1 MAHRYGFGPFVMDT
15 GTRELRR
22 GDQPIPLTPKAFDV
36 LQVLVESGG
45 VVVEKQDLL
54 KGVWP
59 DSFVSD
65 ETLTQN
71 IATLRRALGDVAE
84 RPQYIVTVP
93 RHGYRFAAAVHGVT
107 AANHVPVLA
116 EATTLSRRAG
126 LTAAVVFGV
135 AALLIVGAVIGVV
148 RARPAP
154 PGAPLTR
161 FEMAAPPGTVLNSS
175 ASHPAVSPDGRTIAF
190 LAGRAGEESGLWGRP
205 LDALTARELPG
216 TAGAFAPFWSPDSHF
231 VAFFT
236 KGLLKKVGVSGEPP
250 QVLCEAS
257 MSTVPSGSWHSNGV
271 ILFSRPD
278 GIYRTSANGGGATRL
293 TTINSHLGETAHV
306 LPQFLPD
313 GRHFLYTSRQGA
325 EGSYESWIVLRSLA
339 GADDR
344 RLFSATS
351 QAAYAGGDELLFLRS
366 GALQVQHFDLIRL
379 AIKGDPVMIAGL
391 E

>member
-1 MAHRYGFGPFVMDT
+1 MADRYEFGVFVMDT

-22 GDQPIPLTPKAFDV
+22 GDQTIALTPKACDV

-84 RPQYIVTVP
+84 HPQYIITVP
-93 RHGYRFAAAVHGVT
+93 RHGYRFAAAVHGV
-107 AANHVPVLA
+107 NSHRPVLA
-116 EATTLSRRAG
+116 EAATLSRRAG
-126 LTAAVVFGV
+126 PTPAVIFGV
-135 AALLIVGAVIGVV
+135 AALLIIAGVMGVV
-148 RARPAP
+148 RARLPP

-190 LAGRAGEESGLWGRP
+190 LAGRAGEESRIWVRP

-278 GIYRTSANGGGATRL
+278 GIYRTTANGGGATRL

-325 EGSYESWIVLRSLA
+325 
-339 GADDR
+339 
-344 RLFSATS
+344 
-351 QAAYAGGDELLFLRS
+351 
-366 GALQVQHFDLIRL
+366 
-379 AIKGDPVMIAGL
+379 
-391 E
+391 